1 MSISLFVL
9 PIALL
14 YRHQTVSLKTQ
25 LNLSSDVVSIGRLKE
40 ELIKELVRNDKEAN
54 HMKETFAGKVE
65 LMVKEVD
72 RRKKDLDA
80 MKKTLTH
87 YEVKSQQEQQEKQ
100 KMEQEYKKKLE
111 GLEEQLNELK
121 RKQKVCE

>member
-72 RRKKDLDA
+72 RRKKDLDG